1 MMDYIKWV
9 REHIAHPRVAIYLK
23 VVAVFMFLGAL
34 SHLGSILSLLGRPSW
49 GTQPL
54 YIQVLD
60 VTYLLVDLLL
70 AWGLWRTRFWA
81 VVGWV
86 AGVVLLQCIP
96 FLFFTDLFASSVR
109 ERAMLYGMLVT
120 HAVILSVF
128 LLLLPRRK
136 AVADLPDRP

>member
-1 MMDYIKWV
+1 MGFINWIRKGLG
-9 REHIAHPRVAIYLK
+9 HPRVAIYLK

-34 SHLGSILSLLGRPSW
+34 SHLASILSLLGRPSW

-60 VTYLLVDLLL
+60 VMYLLVNLVL

-86 AGVVLLQCIP
+86 AAVVLLQYIP

-120 HAVILSVF
+120 NAVILGAF

-136 AVADLPDRP
+136 NVADFPDRT

>member
-1 MMDYIKWV
+1 
-9 REHIAHPRVAIYLK
+9 VAIYLK

-34 SHLGSILSLLGRPSW
+34 SHLVSILSLLGRPSW
-49 GTQPL
+49 GHQPL

-60 VTYLLVDLLL
+60 VMYLLVNLVL

-81 VVGWV
+81 VVVWV
-86 AGVVLLQCIP
+86 AAVVLLQYIP

-109 ERAMLYGMLVT
+109 ERAMLYGMMVT
-120 HAVILSVF
+120 NAVILGAF

-136 AVADLPDRP
+136 NVADFPDRT